1 MSQGATGAVPAP
13 LHPQER
19 DRLAALMGYDVLDT
33 LPEAAFDDI
42 VFLASVICETPI
54 ALISLVDDEP
64 AVVQGPGRNATS
76 KRRAGEVGVLRPRH
90 PPARGHPRR
99 PRRAAKTRASP
110 TNPLVTDSPAI
121 RFYAGVPLNN
131 PQGLPLGTL
140 CTMDSV
146 PRSLTAEQGSGS
158 RRPLPRG
165 HGPPGAAP
173 EWVAL
178 LAGQLAATRIF
189 RSGGSA
195 ARLEAAGRAGRPAP
209 APWWPRPWS
218 RCWRPRAG
226 CGTSSTGSRASRSRP
241 RPLPADVKCRLRRTS
256 GPTSTPPMPS
266 SRRSEPTPGRASST
280 RSAVERRHASRRIP
294 ARAREG
300 PSRWRGPVPPTP
312 RRPGHGP

>member
-1 MSQGATGAVPAP
+1 
-13 LHPQER
+13 
-19 DRLAALMGYDVLDT
+19 MGYDVLDT

-54 ALISLVDDEP
+54 ALISLVDESRQWFKARVGMHVEETSREVAFCAHAILQP
-64 AVVQGPGRNATS
+64 EEILVVPDAL
-76 KRRAGEVGVLRPRH
+76 EDPRF
-90 PPARGHPRR
+90 A
-99 PRRAAKTRASP
+99 

-146 PRSLTAEQGSGS
+146 PRSLTAEQGRALAALS
-158 RRPLPRG
+158 REVMVHLELRRT
-165 HGPPGAAP
+165 
-173 EWVAL
+173 VAL
-178 LAGQLAATRIF
+178 LAGQLGDENLPV
-189 RSGGSA
+189 GGLG
-195 ARLEAAGRAGRPAP
+195 REVEAAGPRRPAP

-226 CGTSSTGSRASRSRP
+226 CGTSSTGSRASSVRP
-241 RPLPADVKCRLRRTS
+241 RPACRPDVKCRLRRTS

-280 RSAVERRHASRRIP
+280 RSAVS
-294 ARAREG
+294 
-300 PSRWRGPVPPTP
+300 
-312 RRPGHGP
+312 